1 MTCNMNTAKVI
12 DLSDAKVEQH
22 PFPHF
27 CAKSVFSPELER
39 NLYHWLENVLDW
51 ELTRTDFY
59 EQYEFSLLHLPLPSK
74 LGCLIEDKLIDTIR
88 KQLEESFNIRLLE
101 LSGVT
106 VHKITDGQRIGVHN
120 DFIGKEESHRLLVQI
135 NANWREENG
144 GYLLLFNSSNA
155 EDVSTIIRPVS
166 NSAFGFEI
174 SSQSNHAVSTV
185 YNFSRYTLVYTFKQS
200 KQK

>member
-1 MTCNMNTAKVI
+1 MNTAEMI
-12 DLSDAKVEQH
+12 DLSGAKVEKR

-27 CAKSVFSPELER
+27 CAKSVFSPALER
-39 NLYHWLENVLDW
+39 NLCHWLENALDW
-51 ELTRTDFY
+51 ELTQTDFY
-59 EQYEFSLLHLPLPSK
+59 EQYEFSLLHIPLPTK
-74 LGCLIEDKLIDTIR
+74 LGCLIEDKLVSTIR
-88 KQLEESFNIRLLE
+88 EQLEVSFNVCSLE

-106 VHKITDGQRIGVHN
+106 VHKLTDGQRIGVHN

-144 GYLLLFNSSNA
+144 GYLLLFNSSSA
-155 EDVSTIIRPVS
+155 EDVSDIIRPVS

-174 SSQSNHAVSTV
+174 STLSNHAVSTV